1 MKRFLLLIILF
12 LLAAAVLAQTVQ
24 SGKIYFDDVAKILS
38 KEDKDAIA
46 KEAVAL
52 KHQDGVLFHILTGFA
67 KPIELEEYAKRAK
80 GMCKMGATPDDRT
93 VLLMVLKKNAQNDA
107 QPTAFLV
114 LGNGFVR
121 RIDKNRAMALLEPLQ
136 NALQDESTASL
147 SKTLADTYSACVSEI
162 RESLSGNPQPS
173 TDDDDVSSLIVA
185 MATAKPA
192 DTAKNAEAQS
202 APENTEFTGSE
213 QLPDP
218 GVPPPFTSKHPPK
231 PPRKHYA
238 CDYADL
244 LTSSDR
250 SRIETLGRA
259 LDNACGA
266 EIVIVTVETR
276 GEEAVGQYALS
287 VAKDWG
293 IGKKGDDNGCIL
305 FAVKDNLLA
314 HKSGKISIKTG
325 YGLEGCL
332 PDAKCGRILDDIALP
347 PFADTYDKT
356 ACSAGLRKAYEA
368 LVSEVATEFN
378 AELNQGQLHRL
389 PPRAKRKMSLSKR
402 LELYVKAYVLITV
415 ICLVVYFPL
424 GAILFVLPFSLILL
438 PYKNGR
444 SFLWNVLT
452 LKAIK
457 PKYGP
462 SGRSG
467 GHSYDDDSSYD
478 SGDDDDGGDDDDDDY
493 GGGDFGGGGADR

>member
-1 MKRFLLLIILF
+1 
-12 LLAAAVLAQTVQ
+12 
-24 SGKIYFDDVAKILS
+24 
-38 KEDKDAIA
+38 
-46 KEAVAL
+46 
-52 KHQDGVLFHILTGFA
+52 
-67 KPIELEEYAKRAK
+67 
-80 GMCKMGATPDDRT
+80 
-93 VLLMVLKKNAQNDA
+93 
-107 QPTAFLV
+107 
-114 LGNGFVR
+114 
-121 RIDKNRAMALLEPLQ
+121 
-136 NALQDESTASL
+136 
-147 SKTLADTYSACVSEI
+147 
-162 RESLSGNPQPS
+162 
-173 TDDDDVSSLIVA
+173 

-192 DTAKNAEAQS
+192 DTVKKAAEQKVEEQS
-202 APENTEFTGSE
+202 SLENTELTASE

-218 GVPPPFTSKHPPK
+218 GVPPAFTSKHPPK
-231 PPRKHYA
+231 PPRKHYV

-347 PFADTYDKT
+347 PFAGAYDKT

-368 LVSEVATEFN
+368 LVSEVATEFK
-378 AELNQGQLHRL
+378 AELNLGQIHRL
-389 PPRAKRKMSLSKR
+389 HPKAKRKQSLFQRVETYAKV
-402 LELYVKAYVLITV
+402 YALIAI

-424 GAILFVLPFSLILL
+424 GAILFVLPFSFLLL
-438 PYKNGR
+438 PSKSGR
-444 SFLWNVLT
+444 AFLWEVLT
-452 LKAIK
+452 LKAGK
-457 PKYGP
+457 SKYG
-462 SGRSG
+462 SSG
-467 GHSYDDDSSYD
+467 GSGGSSYDDDSSYD
-478 SGDDDDGGDDDDDDY
+478 SGDDDDDDGDDDDDDY